1 MEYHFRDAL
10 TMANLILVMK
20 ELFPELQ
27 EKFLEYKDDLLQ
39 TGEYDQGY
47 FTYIFN
53 PFLEE
58 FLKSGQKHPTM
69 LGKRLFYYVERMAR
83 SPEWPVT
90 NILAVVIL
98 EHLEFTQL
106 EVANLYMGPKT
117 KQVLH
122 DIQQYW
128 KDRNAAQR

>member
-1 MEYHFRDAL
+1 MEFHFRDAITL
-10 TMANLILVMK
+10 ENLITVM
-20 ELFPELQ
+20 EESFPAL
-27 EKFLEYKDDLLQ
+27 KPTFLEYDLHDI
-39 TGEYDQGY
+39 GEYQQEY
-47 FTYIFN
+47 FTYVFN
-53 PFLEE
+53 PFLKD
-58 FLKSGQKHPTM
+58 FLQSPIKHPTM
-69 LGKRLFYYVERMAR
+69 LGKLIFHYLERMAR

-98 EHLEFTQL
+98 EHMDLAQL